1 MTTIKEWTDCSATL
15 LKNAGILTPLLDAE
29 LLVSEM
35 LGKDRSWLVA
45 HGDDILEESLVSTLD
60 SLLSRRCK
68 HEPLAYIRGK
78 QEFYGRDFSVSPDT
92 LTPRPETETLVE
104 CAQNYL
110 NHHPNAQL
118 VSDIGTGSGCI
129 AISLALDIR
138 NAQRTFT
145 GYDISADALKQAHRN
160 KDAYKAS
167 VTFIH
172 ADFRTNTSWLNS
184 DLIVANLPYVP
195 NNFHIN
201 LAASH
206 EPSIA
211 LFGGDNGLDYYTS
224 LFTLCGARSV
234 RPKAIITE
242 SLPTQHQLLES
253 IARKNGYK
261 LTLTS
266 DFIQQFENIN

>member
-1 MTTIKEWTDCSATL
+1 MKISEWLERSIAL
-15 LKNAGILTPLLDAE
+15 LKKNDIPTPKLDAE
-29 LLVSEM
+29 VLLADT
-35 LGKDRSWLVA
+35 LNKDRSWLVA
-45 HGDDILEESLVSTLD
+45 HGDDILEVSLVSTLD

-78 QEFYGRDFSVSPDT
+78 QEFYGRDFFVSPDT

-110 NHHPNAQL
+110 NHHPKALL

-138 NAQRTFT
+138 NAQHTFM

-160 KDAYKAS
+160 KDVYKAS
-167 VTFIH
+167 VAFIH

-195 NNFHIN
+195 DEFHIN

-211 LFGGDNGLDYYTS
+211 LFGGDSGLDYYTS

-242 SLPTQHQLLES
+242 SLPFQHETLEK
-253 IARKNGYK
+253 IAQNNHYR
-261 LTLTS
+261 LSATS
-266 DFIQQFENIN
+266 DFIQLFEAA